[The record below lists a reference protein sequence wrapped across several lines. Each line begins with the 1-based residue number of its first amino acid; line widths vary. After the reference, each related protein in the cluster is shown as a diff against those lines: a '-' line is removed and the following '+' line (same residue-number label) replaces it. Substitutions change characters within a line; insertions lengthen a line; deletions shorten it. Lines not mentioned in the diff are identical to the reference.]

1 MLVAYR
7 PQLPLKSLEHRT
19 PREEKEVGN
28 TRTIGSA
35 KAYERHCNIGYP
47 GKHLC
52 PLVLTTLGIIG
63 IPDVLEMGAGAQVV
77 DVPVGP

>member
-7 PQLPLKSLEHRT
+7 PQLPLKNLEHRT
-19 PREEKEVGN
+19 PGEEKEVGN

-35 KAYERHCNIGYP
+35 KAYERHRCAGEP
-47 GKHLC
+47 GAHLR

-63 IPDVLEMGAGAQVV
+63 IPDVLEVGAGAQVV